1 LEAEYILNRNKLYS
15 ISRKINLEEVV
26 LDGAKEQIVLARPD
40 VIFVPRTAIAHVNIW
55 IRQHIRELL
64 LFPLLR
70 FPGL

>member
-1 LEAEYILNRNKLYS
+1 MVRSPCSELPFPELFSSK
-15 ISRKINLEEVV
+15 VV

-55 IRQHIRELL
+55 VRQHIRDLL
-64 LFPLLR
+64 LFPLPR